1 LTSAWDVAGN
11 SPLFRLFE
19 LEDVDRFGVA
29 AAAQE
34 LAARAE
40 RQAGYVDAT
49 LDAAPE
55 FVQLLTVRR
64 GEHSDDRSLLR
75 SGGDS
80 CAVRV
85 ESERR
90 QGTVMSG
97 NHCFGVQLIGIE
109 NLHFSIVGRTG
120 IRQKTVIVGYAQR
133 TQTVGIRRRISDRVQ
148 HLHVADVV
156 DVETLLEADDESRPE
171 NVSI

>member
-1 LTSAWDVAGN
+1 LTSAWDVDGN

-97 NHCFGVQLIGIE
+97 NHCFGVLLKMQESE
-109 NLHFSIVGRTG
+109 NKFGTS
-120 IRQKTVIVGYAQR
+120 K
-133 TQTVGIRRRISDRVQ
+133 S
-148 HLHVADVV
+148 
-156 DVETLLEADDESRPE
+156 
-171 NVSI
+171 

>member
-1 LTSAWDVAGN
+1 MARKDTKIPHKN
-11 SPLFRLFE
+11 QFFFRFKAE
-19 LEDVDRFGVA
+19 FS
-29 AAAQE
+29 QS
-34 LAARAE
+34 LAARHNRIFFSDK
-40 RQAGYVDAT
+40 RQ
-49 LDAAPE
+49 
-55 FVQLLTVRR
+55 
-64 GEHSDDRSLLR
+64 R
-75 SGGDS
+75 SGS
-80 CAVRV
+80 RLPTPPSAL
-85 ESERR
+85 
-90 QGTVMSG
+90 T
-97 NHCFGVQLIGIE
+97 HQLIGIE